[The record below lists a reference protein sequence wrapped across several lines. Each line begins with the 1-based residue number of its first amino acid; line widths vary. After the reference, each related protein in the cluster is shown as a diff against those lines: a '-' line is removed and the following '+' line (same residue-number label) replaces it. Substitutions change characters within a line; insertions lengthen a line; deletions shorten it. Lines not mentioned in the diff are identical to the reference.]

1 MSITLNLSPELE
13 AKIRL
18 VASSSGKSV
27 EGVVADSLAERFAA
41 QEPDRSSELS
51 PDEWNSKLDQLLKN
65 LPHTTAVSIDTSRVS
80 IYGDEGR

>member
-27 EGVVADSLAERFAA
+27 EGIMVDSLAERFAE
-41 QEPDRSSELS
+41 QEPDRFGEIS

-65 LPHTTAVSIDTSRVS
+65 LPRTTAVSINTNREC